1 MRYSVT
7 LLIALLVC
15 LPLAAQD
22 KADSPAM
29 QEMMKKWQE
38 AMTPGPAHKTLAG
51 MEGTWDAE
59 VKSWMGGPGA
69 PPTVSKATST
79 IKMVLGGRYLQ
90 EEVSGQ
96 MMDQPFNGM
105 GITGYDNLNK
115 KYISF
120 WIDNMGTGMSTMD
133 GTMDQT
139 GTVLTMYGKM
149 DEPGTGEHGKNFKAV
164 TRIVDKNKH
173 VYEMY
178 DLVLGEPPASKV
190 MEIVYTRKK

>member
-1 MRYSVT
+1 MHTKALVSALSWAILSSSAFADDWPQWQGPDRNAISRERG
-7 LLIALLVC
+7 LLKEWPKDGP
-15 LPLAAQD
+15 PLAWKIKGLGGGYSGA
-22 KADSPAM
+22 
-29 QEMMKKWQE
+29 
-38 AMTPGPAHKTLAG
+38 TLRA
-51 MEGTWDAE
+51 
-59 VKSWMGGPGA
+59 
-69 PPTVSKATST
+69 
-79 IKMVLGGRYLQ
+79 LGGRYLQ

-178 DLVLGEPPASKV
+178 DLVLGEPPASKI